1 MLAHALII
9 GQVGDFFSC
18 PLTISPMLV

>member
-9 GQVGDFFSC
+9 GQIVDFFSC
-18 PLTISPMLV
+18 PLTISPM